1 MFKKIFLI
9 LMLGYSTI
17 AFSATITDP
26 PDFEWTHHPV
36 TVDNPEEYWSG
47 VLEYG
52 EATFTFGG
60 ETLTTRAYRQKGKA
74 YSIPGPTL
82 RMIPGRKYVVQFENH
97 SPYEPK
103 SDVHNNFKDPNVTNV
118 HTHGMHISPAGPS
131 DDVLRFFEGGTGGD
145 YVYDIP
151 AHHMGGTY
159 WYHAHHHGATFLQ
172 VATGAL
178 GSIVIDDGNDGL
190 PANVAAMQEQNLVI
204 NFLDPTAAG
213 TGGDT
218 LVSGTMGP
226 GWHVN
231 GEVGGTVA
239 IPPNTWQHWRVL
251 VADPDADTWD
261 LNIGSQCEVAL
272 MARDGVWRLAGI
284 PKNLPTNSIVMNGAS
299 RSDLA
304 VRCSADSEIRIDN
317 TVVATIGVSGTGDG
331 GLANPYAADGG
342 LWYANRPEY
351 LRDMR
356 DSNPDNNVLS
366 INAETV
372 NMGARTINGNK
383 FDAAVPTFDL
393 SATDTQEWTIKGAK
407 MHPFHLHV
415 YHMQAQADCGD
426 YEAGEFY
433 DTISSSCLV
442 RFDTNTATS
451 TVFGGVTVM
460 HCHILAHED
469 QGAMG
474 WIRLSGS
481 GLLAAP
487 DYPAGTRDT
496 LYTEYYSLGG
506 GGEPPLPTSMLV
518 DSVTVSTVSAGQG
531 QKSGRAV
538 VAVVDDLGSPVAGA
552 TVSGTFSGTYNETA
566 SGTTGADGSVTFD
579 TSATAK
585 GGVSFTFCVT
595 DVTGTLTY
603 SGPEVC
609 GSL

>member
-9 LMLGYSTI
+9 LMLSYSAI
-17 AFSATITDP
+17 AFGATITDP
-26 PDFEWTHHPV
+26 PDFVWETL
-36 TVDNPEEYWSG
+36 TDTDGNEYYAG

-60 ETLTTRAYRQKGKA
+60 ETLTTRAYRQKGFE

-82 RMIPGRKYVVQFENH
+82 RMTPGKKYVVQFENH
-97 SPYEPK
+97 SPYEAK

-118 HTHGMHISPAGPS
+118 HTHGLHISPAGPS
-131 DDVLRFFEGGTGGD
+131 DNVLRFFEGGTGGD
-145 YVYDIP
+145 YIYDIP
-151 AHHMGGTY
+151 AQHMGGTY

-190 PANVAAMQEQNLVI
+190 PENVAAMQEQNLVI

-231 GEVGGTVA
+231 GEVGGTVN
-239 IPPNTWQHWRVL
+239 IPANTWQHWRVL
-251 VADPDADTWD
+251 VADPDASTWN

-272 MARDGVWRLAGI
+272 MSRDGVWRLAGI

-304 VRCSADSEIRIDN
+304 VRCSANSQILIDN
-317 TVVATIGVSGTGDG
+317 TVVASISINGTEDPTVS
-331 GLANPYAADGG
+331 PFAADGG
-342 LWYANRPEY
+342 QWFSNRPAY

-356 DSNPDNNVLS
+356 DTAVDNNVLS

-383 FDAAVPTFDL
+383 FDGAVPTFDL

-506 GGEPPLPTSMLV
+506 GGEPTLPTSMLV
-518 DSVTVSTVSAGQG
+518 DSVTVSTVSASKG
-531 QKSGRAV
+531 QKNGRAV
-538 VAVVDDLGSPVAGA
+538 VVVVDDLGSPVEGA
-552 TVSGTFSGTYNETA
+552 TVSGTFSGTFNETA
-566 SGTTGADGSVTFD
+566 SGTTGANGSVTFD
-579 TSATAK
+579 TSASAK
-585 GGVSFTFCVT
+585 NGISFTFCVT

-603 SGPEVC
+603 AGPEVC